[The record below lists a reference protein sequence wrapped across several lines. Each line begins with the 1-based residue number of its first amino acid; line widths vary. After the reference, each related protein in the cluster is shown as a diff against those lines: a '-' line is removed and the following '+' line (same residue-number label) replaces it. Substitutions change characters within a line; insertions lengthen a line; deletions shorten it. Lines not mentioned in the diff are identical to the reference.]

1 MRSVRAGSV
10 AILLAV
16 ASASALAQSGPTVSV
31 QPVRDNLEML
41 TVDGVNIAVQ
51 SGPQGLVVV
60 DAGPSSAS
68 AAVIAELQKIGG
80 KIRYVIETGDEDEL
94 IGGAPAVAAKGESMM
109 QSGLGRPNGSVV
121 NADVGKVALIVAR
134 QPLAD
139 ALATRTGYPEYGI
152 PTETFTRPQYNFFL
166 NGEGVSSIWMPGA
179 TSSVGT
185 VVVFHRSDVVVTGD
199 VLDMTRFPKIDVAHG
214 GSVQGEI
221 NALDRLINEFVIAP
235 VPAVTDTEGTR
246 VIPVRGPVCT
256 QSDLVIY
263 RDMVA
268 VVRDRIADLI
278 QQGKSLT
285 QVQAANPTAGYNT
298 RFGADSGEWTTKDFV
313 AAVYNSLVAERKKH
327 GRSQG

>member
-1 MRSVRAGSV
+1 VV
-10 AILLAV
+10 
-16 ASASALAQSGPTVSV
+16 SASALAQSSASISV
-31 QPVRDNLEML
+31 QPVRDNIEML

-60 DAGPSSAS
+60 DAGPASAS
-68 AAVIAELQKIGG
+68 SEVIAELQKIGG
-80 KIRYVIETGDEDEL
+80 KIRYVIETGNEDEL

-134 QPLAD
+134 QAVAD
-139 ALATRTGYPEYGI
+139 ELATRAGYPEYGI

-166 NGEGVSSIWMPGA
+166 NGEGVSSIWMPA
-179 TSSVGT
+179 ANSSVGT
-185 VVVFHRSDVVVTGD
+185 VVVFHRSDVVVAGD

-221 NALDRLINEFVIAP
+221 NALDRLINEYVIAP

-278 QQGKSLT
+278 QQGKGLT

-313 AAVYNSLVAERKKH
+313 AAVYNSLVAEKKKH

>member
-1 MRSVRAGSV
+1 V
-10 AILLAV
+10 LLAAV
-16 ASASALAQSGPTVSV
+16 SASALAQSSASISV
-31 QPVRDNLEML
+31 QPVRDNIEML

-60 DAGPSSAS
+60 DAGPASAS
-68 AAVIAELQKIGG
+68 SEVIAELQKIGG
-80 KIRYVIETGDEDEL
+80 KIRYVIETGNEDEL

-134 QPLAD
+134 QAVAD
-139 ALATRTGYPEYGI
+139 ELATRAGYPEYGI

-166 NGEGVSSIWMPGA
+166 NGEGVSSIWMPA
-179 TSSVGT
+179 ANSSVGT
-185 VVVFHRSDVVVTGD
+185 VVVFHGSDVVVAGD

-221 NALDRLINEFVIAP
+221 NALDRLINEYVIAP

-278 QQGKSLT
+278 QQGKGLT

-313 AAVYNSLVAERKKH
+313 AAVYNSLVAEKKKH